1 MRILILVFS
10 FLLALVGLLPAKA
23 DAAPAPRRT
32 ATRPAPVAARDWSTS
47 IVVQP
52 GGGVAVG
59 NPAAKVQLV
68 EWLSY
73 TCSHCGEFA
82 RDSKTELH
90 AMIRSGRVR
99 VEYRALPR
107 DALDLAAGLLV
118 RCGGTTRF
126 LANHDAIFAQQAAM
140 FTRAEAY
147 AATPAASVATA
158 TVGARLNQLADAAG
172 LRALMRTRGLTNAQT
187 TKCLNDE
194 AAHKRLI
201 AIAEAAQTA
210 GVTGTPTFLIGGRT
224 VDAHHWS
231 ELKPMLL
238 AAGR

>member
-23 DAAPAPRRT
+23 DAAAVQRRA
-32 ATRPAPVAARDWSTS
+32 ATRPAPVAARDWSGS
-47 IVVQP
+47 VVVQP

-82 RDSKTELH
+82 RDSQTELH
-90 AMIRSGRVR
+90 EMIRSGRVR

-126 LANHDAIFAQQAAM
+126 LRSHDAVFAQQAAM
-140 FTRAEAY
+140 FTGADAY
-147 AATPAASVATA
+147 AATPAAGVATT
-158 TVGARLNQLADAAG
+158 TVGERLNQLAAATG
-172 LRALMRTRGLTNAQT
+172 LRALMRTRGLTDAQIT
-187 TKCLNDE
+187 NCLNDE

-201 AIAEAAQTA
+201 AITEAAQTA
-210 GVTGTPTFLIGGRT
+210 NVTGTPTFLIGGT
-224 VDAHHWS
+224 KVDAHHWS

>member
-23 DAAPAPRRT
+23 DAAAPRRT
-32 ATRPAPVAARDWSTS
+32 ATRPAPVAARDWSGS
-47 IVVQP
+47 VVVQP

-59 NPAAKVQLV
+59 DPAAKVQLT

-82 RDSKTELH
+82 RDSKTELRE
-90 AMIRSGRVR
+90 MIRSGRVR
-99 VEYRALPR
+99 VEYRAMPR

-126 LANHDAIFAQQAAM
+126 LRSHDAVFAQQAAM
-140 FTRAEAY
+140 FTAAETY
-147 AATPAASVATA
+147 ATTPAASTPTA
-158 TVGARLNQLADAAG
+158 TVGERLNQLTTATG
-172 LRALMRTRGLTNAQT
+172 LRALMRTRGLTDAQIT
-187 TKCLNDE
+187 NCLNDE
-194 AAHKRLI
+194 AAQKRLI
-201 AIAEAAQTA
+201 GIMEAAQTA
-210 GVTGTPTFLIGGRT
+210 GVTGTPTFLIGGT
-224 VDAHHWS
+224 KVDAHHWS

-238 AAGR
+238 AAAR

>member
-23 DAAPAPRRT
+23 DAAAPRRT
-32 ATRPAPVAARDWSTS
+32 ATRPAPVAARDWSGS
-47 IVVQP
+47 VVVQP

-59 NPAAKVQLV
+59 NPAAKVQLT

-90 AMIRSGRVR
+90 EMIRSGRVR
-99 VEYRALPR
+99 VEYRAMPR

-118 RCGGTTRF
+118 RCGGPTRF
-126 LANHDAIFAQQAAM
+126 LRSHDAVFAQQAAM
-140 FTRAEAY
+140 FTAAETY
-147 AATPAASVATA
+147 ATTPAASTPTA
-158 TVGARLNQLADAAG
+158 TVGERLNQLTTATG
-172 LRALMRTRGLTNAQT
+172 LRALMRTRGLTDAQIT
-187 TKCLNDE
+187 NCLNDE
-194 AAHKRLI
+194 AAQKRLI
-201 AIAEAAQTA
+201 GIMEAAQTA
-210 GVTGTPTFLIGGRT
+210 GVTGTPTFLIGGT
-224 VDAHHWS
+224 KVDAHHWS

-238 AAGR
+238 AAAR